1 MDQAER
7 LSALLCGEDDPIATL
22 ANAAAFLYQELDDL
36 NWCGFYLFRAE
47 TGTLTV
53 GPFQGKPACTRI
65 AVGRGVCGTA
75 FARNESVRVGNV
87 HEFAGHIACD
97 GASNSELVVP
107 LRDVN
112 GAPFA
117 VLDLDSPTLNRFS
130 AEDQRRVEELA
141 AIIEKKIRPIHPR

>member
-7 LSALLCGEDDPIATL
+7 LSALLSGEDDPIATL

-47 TGTLTV
+47 TGALIV

-87 HEFAGHIACD
+87 HEFAGHIPAT
-97 GASNSELVVP
+97 GRRIQSWSY
-107 LRDVN
+107 R
-112 GAPFA
+112 
-117 VLDLDSPTLNRFS
+117 S
-130 AEDQRRVEELA
+130 AT
-141 AIIEKKIRPIHPR
+141 

>member
-7 LSALLCGEDDPIATL
+7 LSALLSGEDDPIATL

-47 TGTLTV
+47 TGALIV

-75 FARNESVRVGNV
+75 FARNESVRV
-87 HEFAGHIACD
+87 
-97 GASNSELVVP
+97 S
-107 LRDVN
+107 
-112 GAPFA
+112 
-117 VLDLDSPTLNRFS
+117 RF
-130 AEDQRRVEELA
+130 R
-141 AIIEKKIRPIHPR
+141 